1 MVNAMLLKGFST
13 KSNRVQ
19 MLEEEAV
26 SKNVLNVTDSV
37 LNKLMGITQKT
48 GQH

>member
-1 MVNAMLLKGFST
+1 MVNAILLKGFST
-13 KSNRVQ
+13 KLSRVQ
-19 MLEEEAV
+19 MLEEEVV

-37 LNKLMGITQKT
+37 LKKLTGITQKT